1 VNRNI
6 CSEFVAV
13 TWQRCRGNMH
23 GACVAAQGW
32 VGCVRLSVWLQVGSL
47 LLAIV
52 ALQCSASA
60 WGAEQSVSIVKRYKL
75 VACTPCGDYR
85 CLPYLRILIHLVV
98 GYRST
103 PHLPMPQLQ
112 LQAGVPRAALRGS
125 CRALPCARVRD
136 RSRVGDRC
144 WVRAPRHMYRP

>member
-1 VNRNI
+1 MSIVFLLTFEYGYMYKLESKFVNRNI

-60 WGAEQSVSIVKRYKL
+60 WGAEQSVSIVKR
-75 VACTPCGDYR
+75 
-85 CLPYLRILIHLVV
+85 
-98 GYRST
+98 
-103 PHLPMPQLQ
+103 
-112 LQAGVPRAALRGS
+112 
-125 CRALPCARVRD
+125 
-136 RSRVGDRC
+136 
-144 WVRAPRHMYRP
+144 